1 MNLIT
6 KIEQG
11 SIIIAD
17 ATTLINLYATGKIEE
32 ILSFLPNPVYVA
44 KYVVENEVL
53 SIKSDSGAYET
64 IDIQGTVRSGLLHVV
79 DVQSDG
85 NLIEEYINFSGLRI
99 DAGEAM
105 CFAFAK
111 YNNCIVATDDLR
123 AVRVIEREGYNFPIL
138 TTARILH
145 ESMIEQ
151 KLSQEEV
158 SLAIH
163 NIEKYANY
171 YGAKQDLLYQ
181 WWKELSDINR

>member
-85 NLIEEYINFSGLRI
+85 NLIEEYINFSSLRI

-145 ESMIEQ
+145 ESMIE
-151 KLSQEEV
+151 KRFSHDEICM
-158 SLAIH
+158 AIR
-163 NIEKYANY
+163 NVQKYAKHVGSKHDPLY
-171 YGAKQDLLYQ
+171 SWWQELAKG
-181 WWKELSDINR
+181 NT